1 MADND
6 QILQELKSIN
16 NRLGGLEKGQAR
28 LEEGQ
33 KRLEQGQAHH
43 QTALEVLGAGHQDL
57 IEKVKIIQET
67 QKTLAT
73 AKDVD
78 FTVEAAKRDIQADIN
93 AATAHL
99 IRQVHSN
106 TKRITALEEHTGA
119 ENPEKH

>member
-1 MADND
+1 MKVHAT
-6 QILQELKSIN
+6 E
-16 NRLGGLEKGQAR
+16 ETTVQAVR
-28 LEEGQ
+28 TLF
-33 KRLEQGQAHH
+33 AN
-43 QTALEVLGAGHQDL
+43 
-57 IEKVKIIQET
+57 
-67 QKTLAT
+67 LAT

-93 AATAHL
+93 AVTAHL